1 MPKIVYFVKIS
12 LEVVEESNI
21 KHMGNVGSLGT
32 WNFNVIIPNF
42 FLEIRTFHQ
51 GICQIACKIFK

>member
-32 WNFNVIIPNF
+32 CISIMEELGSQNATLHLQCF
-42 FLEIRTFHQ
+42 FIYL
-51 GICQIACKIFK
+51 